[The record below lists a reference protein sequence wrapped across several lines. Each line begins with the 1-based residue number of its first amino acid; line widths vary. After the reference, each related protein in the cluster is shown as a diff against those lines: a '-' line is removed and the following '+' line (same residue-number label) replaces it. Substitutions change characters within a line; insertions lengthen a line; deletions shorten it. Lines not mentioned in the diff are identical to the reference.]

1 MSSSNDLPTDMAFLS
16 SSDHSEQLISGR
28 IAPDD
33 LPVDSARVARLLT
46 ALRSPTAS
54 DGAGEQEAVATIVAA
69 IVAAPISLET
79 ARRRRMLPQ
88 LLTAKAAAAAAV
100 VLLAGTGAAAATG
113 SLPDAAQSRVADAL
127 AKVDVSIPKPG
138 GDHARSG
145 SHDGEQPGD
154 HGSAVG
160 PDATGPA
167 MKGLCT
173 AWAARSKGDDN
184 RGNSGDSIAFTNL
197 RHRAHD
203 AGVLVKE
210 YCHDV
215 LSADPGSDAADHSKR
230 PTDTGSAGADHGG
243 GNGGKPADGRHGKS
257 GAEHGAQ
264 NGEHPTPPGTT
275 PESGIETGSTAS
287 GDANSGG
294 GGHAAPPATAGSD
307 NSAAD
312 HGAPTSPSSLAHP

>member
-1 MSSSNDLPTDMAFLS
+1 MSGSDDLLTDMAFLS
-16 SSDHSEQLISGR
+16 SPDHSEQLISGR

-33 LPVDSARVARLLT
+33 LPDDSARVARLLT

-69 IVAAPISLET
+69 IAAAPISLET
-79 ARRRRMLPQ
+79 SRRRRMLPQ

-113 SLPDAAQSRVADAL
+113 SLPDVAQSRVADAL
-127 AKVDVSIPKPG
+127 AKVDVSIPKPS
-138 GDHARSG
+138 GDHAGPG
-145 SHDGEQPGD
+145 SQNGTQPGD
-154 HGSAVG
+154 HGSALG

-184 RGNSGDSIAFTNL
+184 RGNSGDSVAFANL

-215 LSADPGSDAADHSKR
+215 LSAGPGSDAADHSQR
-230 PTDTGSAGADHGG
+230 PTDAGSAGADHGRPDAG
-243 GNGGKPADGRHGKS
+243 QPTDGTHGQS
-257 GAEHGAQ
+257 GVDHGAQ
-264 NGEHPTPPGTT
+264 NSEHPTPAGTT
-275 PESGIETGSTAS
+275 PESGIDTGSTAS
-287 GDANSGG
+287 DGANSGG
-294 GGHAAPPATAGSD
+294 VDHAAPPAAAGSD
-307 NSAAD
+307 NSTAD
-312 HGAPTSPSSLAHP
+312 DGAPTSPGSSPRP

>member
-1 MSSSNDLPTDMAFLS
+1 MSGSNDLPTDMAFLS

-33 LPVDSARVARLLT
+33 LPDDSARVARLLT

-54 DGAGEQEAVATIVAA
+54 DGTGEQEAVATIVAA
-69 IVAAPISLET
+69 IAAAPISLDT

-127 AKVDVSIPKPG
+127 AKVDVSIPKPD
-138 GDHARSG
+138 GDRARSG
-145 SHDGEQPGD
+145 SREGEQPGD
-154 HGSAVG
+154 HGTAVG
-160 PDATGPA
+160 PDAKGPA

-197 RHRAHD
+197 RQRAHD
-203 AGVLVKE
+203 AGVFVKE

-215 LSADPGSDAADHSKR
+215 LSARPDAG
-230 PTDTGSAGADHGG
+230 T
-243 GNGGKPADGRHGKS
+243 PADGTHGKS
-257 GAEHGAQ
+257 GADHGAQ

-275 PESGIETGSTAS
+275 PESGIDTGSTAS
-287 GDANSGG
+287 DGANSGG
-294 GGHAAPPATAGSD
+294 VDHAAPPAAAGSD
-307 NSAAD
+307 NSHAD
-312 HGAPTSPSSLAHP
+312 HGAPTSPGLPAHP

>member
-1 MSSSNDLPTDMAFLS
+1 MSGSDDLPTDLAFLS
-16 SSDHSEQLISGR
+16 SSDHSERLISGR

-33 LPVDSARVARLLT
+33 LPDDSARVARLLT

-54 DGAGEQEAVATIVAA
+54 DGAGEQEAVAAIVAA
-69 IVAAPISLET
+69 IAAAPISLET

-113 SLPDAAQSRVADAL
+113 SLPDVAQRHVADAL

-154 HGSAVG
+154 HGAAVG

-184 RGNSGDSIAFTNL
+184 RGNSGYSIAFTNL

-203 AGVLVKE
+203 AGMLVKG
-210 YCHDV
+210 YCNDV
-215 LSADPGSDAADHSKR
+215 LSADPGSDAADHSSR
-230 PTDTGSAGADHGG
+230 PADAGTAGADHGRPDAG
-243 GNGGKPADGRHGKS
+243 TPADGTHGKS

-275 PESGIETGSTAS
+275 PESGIDTGSTAS
-287 GDANSGG
+287 DGANSGG
-294 GGHAAPPATAGSD
+294 VDHAAPPAAVGSD

-312 HGAPTSPSSLAHP
+312 HGAPTSPSSLVHP